1 MEEYT
6 KKVLRIVVAQ
16 ICQAIGW
23 HTIQS
28 TPLELLTDI
37 LHKYTQELAVRSF
50 RYTQLYSRTEAN
62 LDDVGLAF
70 RDLGVNIPDL
80 LEYINNVDSVPCA
93 VDVPH
98 YPVRKES
105 SLNLLKPGSK
115 EVITRPVHIHEH
127 LPPIFPEKED
137 DTEISTELTTSVANP
152 MTTTTDPSTVITD
165 ITNTTANSTNIA
177 NNSKVIF
184 KKPDASE
191 LAQPLK
197 KSRVLNEDEG
207 RPTREISSVMM
218 TSSGFISPAREGK
231 LPDSKT
237 PMIPEYK
244 SQRLATPPPPVL
256 PTIPER
262 VAAVSTVTASPTTG
276 SDLKPE
282 KRQKRQKNINAGLAN
297 SEAKEQRKLER
308 HKAKMKKRGELLAY
322 VEKTR
327 NTNKKTRAKETKAKH
342 HPVHPLGGSPTK
354 SPQPTLEPSSVTNL
368 EALPPVSLPADLTIK
383 SEKVPVGS
391 PCNVNLPTSALG
403 TSLSTSITTV
413 EVKPN
418 IMDGDAV
425 KLKSEPDKQKY
436 NIFKKISSKK
446 CRDDTQKGSLN
457 INNAL
462 HHSIY
467 SGFPPLPEST
477 TIRPIPPQRSSSP
490 PHTDPNVI
498 VVDDDTPPR
507 SSSPLGLSSTQILPI
522 PSLLPGTTVTASP
535 GLLSPFLDKS
545 LLKLSPASAKKQSRK
560 PRSKKQQQILVEQ
573 SAPLNLSNEVVSQP
587 PISLKT
593 PRKRQAKVGR
603 PSKRSVLSMASGV
616 SDIPPNPAFP
626 TLPAQPRLCSD
637 SLKRDDISPLN
648 IFKDNQFLSGVQRY
662 PIINP
667 FHLLA
672 GPGLIPSNNFMHPF
686 GFPNP
691 FNYSDFMGLRPPMR
705 PPKVEESLT
714 PPPLALPPDL
724 ESSVYCNVPPLVPD
738 SLKHQ
743 LSPALISKGNKSS
756 SSATFGVESP
766 AAGGSFSSLKTANS
780 KSESHNLKDS
790 SLLTKLFDA
799 PIEISD
805 DEKSVSK
812 SDTEQDKSTLP
823 DFPLSGRNN
832 TDSTVNA
839 SSTEN
844 VSGAHQHHYSPSK
857 SITSTSQ
864 RSDTDGVKIGANDES
879 DNMVID
885 SDHGDA
891 ETSEKI
897 SSLNEE
903 MPNSLLSR
911 GEKKRDREH
920 KKGKRGKD
928 GKIKKKKDKKDKSKN
943 KEKAEKRK
951 EEKKEKDRSKKKK
964 EKRKDKLRVNPAALI
979 YNDISDDGLVV
990 GATTAKG
997 PISLSGPNENQIA
1010 QQQPQQSDQQTTVP
1024 TVPSVTPVSSTVPK
1038 LTLKFGSPQSI
1049 ASDDSPEIRK
1059 LNSKSSNGGDESTD
1073 NLCIDDRR
1081 ESSPELAR
1089 ISPLVTRP
1097 PKQKTSSRE
1106 KNSDGEQTASTVAAG
1121 SSASSSTSALT
1132 TSGGTVVPRGP
1143 GRPSKN
1149 QNSAASAVAAAALVS
1164 QAMLTTST
1172 ASGANSTP
1180 TAATSGTGSDSSSLT
1195 GNSDSKASMNPQL
1208 NDRNA
1213 TSGGSSG
1220 PIINSSNG
1228 GSAGNKGASAESIDA
1243 EGNQVWICPACGR
1256 VDDGTPMIGCDGCD
1270 AWYHWVCVGI
1280 QVPPDEREDWYCRVC
1295 IAKKQE
1301 ANGSDKKKKRKKK
1314 NKTN

>member
-766 AAGGSFSSLKTANS
+766 AAGGSFSSLKTAN
-780 KSESHNLKDS
+780 K
-790 SLLTKLFDA
+790 
-799 PIEISD
+799 ISD